1 MTLDPSE
8 QKTLDRL
15 RRQIRR
21 EREAGAGNAAR
32 PETTVGGRRPAA
44 DTAVRG
50 RRSPV
55 TPARRRTQ
63 RRRESRPTREVAWRA
78 LKVAGIAVLAAVAPF
93 FVLLRATTFL
103 YLHAD
108 TGTWGSL
115 ALAAAATFLLLA
127 GYAAVASRRLKGR
140 FRVSPFLLRGLAV
153 LVAAYCLYGL
163 LYLSSAHAKSDAVRA
178 EYRSLHPHLRLA
190 LGTLV
195 LLDGNLLV
203 TDASRRV
210 EDYAAMGLPANE
222 RSLHLRQADG
232 YAHAADLRTNGRSGL
247 RNALTVAYFRALG
260 FRTLRHVGTAD
271 HLHVSYPVRVQRA
284 EAPGHGSRIRP

>member
-1 MTLDPSE
+1 MPIDPSE

-15 RRQIRR
+15 RKQIRR
-21 EREAGAGNAAR
+21 EREAGAGNGAR
-32 PETTVGGRRPAA
+32 PETTVGGRRP
-44 DTAVRG
+44 
-50 RRSPV
+50 SV
-55 TPARRRTQ
+55 TPARRQTSRQT
-63 RRRESRPTREVAWRA
+63 RRRTASRPARETARRV
-78 LKVAGIAVLAAVAPF
+78 LTIAGIAVLAIVAPF

-103 YLHAD
+103 YLHAG

-115 ALAAAATFLLLA
+115 VLAAAATFLLLA

-140 FRVSPFLLRGLAV
+140 VRVSPFLLRGLAV
-153 LVAAYCLYGL
+153 LVTAYCLYGL
-163 LYLSSAHAKSDAVRA
+163 LYLSGAHAKSDAVRT

-247 RNALTVAYFRALG
+247 RNAVTVAYFRALG

-271 HLHVSYPVRVQRA
+271 HLHVSYPVEGRF
-284 EAPGHGSRIRP
+284 PGASGSR

>member
-1 MTLDPSE
+1 MNVDPTE

-15 RRQIRR
+15 RKQIRR
-21 EREAGAGNAAR
+21 ERDAGAQGGAR
-32 PETTVGGRRPAA
+32 RKTAGDGRRSSVPSRRR
-44 DTAVRG
+44 RG
-50 RRSPV
+50 RRRSPGR
-55 TPARRRTQ
+55 PAREIARLI
-63 RRRESRPTREVAWRA
+63 
-78 LKVAGIAVLAAVAPF
+78 LKLAGLAVLAVVAPF
-93 FVLLRATTFL
+93 FVLIRTTTFL
-103 YLHAD
+103 YLHAG

-127 GYAAVASRRLKGR
+127 GYAAVASRHLKGR

-153 LVAAYCLYGL
+153 LVAAYFLYWL
-163 LYLSSAHAKSDAVRA
+163 LYLSGAHAKGDAVRS

-210 EDYAAMGLPANE
+210 QDYAAMGLPANE
-222 RSLHLRQADG
+222 RSLHLRQPDG
-232 YAHAADLRTNGRSGL
+232 YAHAADLRTNGRSWL
-247 RNALTVAYFRALG
+247 RNAATVAYFRALG
-260 FRTLRHVGTAD
+260 FGTLRHVGTAD
-271 HLHVSYPVRVQRA
+271 HLHVSYPVRVQSA